1 MRFWIPLL
9 AAAIA
14 IPAYVAP
21 VSAESYQATVTGVN
35 DVSHL
40 IVTVNGR
47 LENVKLIGVAPAQFQ
62 SINYWQ
68 QGRQAAVNMLLNQS
82 VRVDTDVQTRDTQ
95 GRLLAWVFVNGVLA
109 NEALIRQGA
118 AVAAPDSFNVRYAG
132 NLVSAQQDAAR
143 NGAGVWNANN
153 HLPSPTPYPT
163 LSPSWAP
170 TPTPGWSPTPMPTW
184 SPTPKPLATAKPGK
198 GKGEGKKKGHEKGKG
213 HQKGKGKGHDKHN
226 HH

>member
-14 IPAYVAP
+14 VPAYIAP
-21 VSAESYQATVTGVN
+21 ASAESYQATVTGVN

-40 IVTVNGR
+40 IVNVNGK

-62 SINYWQ
+62 GVSYWQ
-68 QGRQAAVNMLLNQS
+68 QGRQAAVNLLLNQS
-82 VRVDTDVQTRDTQ
+82 VRVDTDVQNRDTQ

-132 NLVSAQQDAAR
+132 NLVQAQQDAAR

-163 LSPSWAP
+163 LSPTWSP
-170 TPTPGWSPTPMPTW
+170 TPTPSWTPTPVPTW
-184 SPTPKPLATAKPGK
+184 TPTPKPLATAKPGK
-198 GKGEGKKKGHEKGKG
+198 GKKKGHEKGKG
-213 HQKGKGKGHDKHN
+213 HQKGKGKGHEKHD